1 MNYRKLITNTKSTRD
16 FHEKKIPESIIREVL
31 EYSNNVESLIPQQ
44 SISINYISDGEEAY
58 NKLQGI
64 AGYHGIMI
72 KAPQY
77 LLFLSDN
84 LENHQI
90 NVGYFVEDIIL
101 KLSEK
106 EVDTCWINIPEDGE
120 IVKLALGITDNMEA
134 AALVAIGYDKNE
146 IKVVNQVSV
155 GDNYS
160 KSDLKIVENNIS
172 TRLNVEEILYLDKWG
187 NNISIDKLIDLGLH
201 DIFHY
206 AVMAPS
212 TLNRQPWRFIL
223 RDKLLI
229 IAIRN
234 DENINNEL
242 DLLDSGIIMLFIQ
255 IMMKESNI
263 QGKWTLSELKDEKIP
278 DNYRVIGYFS

>member
-1 MNYRKLITNTKSTRD
+1 MDYRKLIANTKSTRD
-16 FHEKKIPESIIREVL
+16 FQEKRVSDSIIREVL

-106 EVDTCWINIPEDGE
+106 EIDTCWINIPEDGE
-120 IVKLALGITDNMEA
+120 IVKSVLGITDKKEA
-134 AALVAIGYDKNE
+134 AALVAIGYDNNE

-160 KSDLKIVENNIS
+160 KSNLRVVENNTS
-172 TRLNVEEILYLDKWG
+172 TRLNVEEILYLNKWG
-187 NNISIDKLIDLGLH
+187 NNISLDKLIDLGLH
-201 DIFHY
+201 DILHY

-223 RDKLLI
+223 RDKQLI

-234 DENINNEL
+234 DENVNNEL
-242 DLLDSGIIMLFIQ
+242 DLLDSGIMMLFIQ

-263 QGKWTLSELKDEKIP
+263 QGKWTLSELKDEEIP